1 MNEDIKDKIIELIKK
16 ELEVYLK
23 LGIKTKEEITFL
35 GEDNFLKIE
44 IEKNFIIAE
53 DSNKIVVSEI
63 DISTMVDLAM
73 GTYNNMNSE
82 FLIKSILKNKNIF
95 IIEEGIEWRKY
106 SKIPLILR
114 DKYLTYEDNLKSYG
128 IKIVKRFEILDVLEN
143 KEKDIEVFEKVLDEK
158 KINNFITKKIKKIY
172 VTRETIVTELAKD
185 IIIKNNIEIIRR

>member
-82 FLIKSILKNKNIF
+82 FLIKSILENKNVF
-95 IIEEGIEWRKY
+95 IIEEGVEWRKY

-143 KEKDIEVFEKVLDEK
+143 KEKDIEIFEKVLDEK

-172 VTRETIVTELAKD
+172 MTQETIVTELAKD